1 MGEILLSGVCARH
14 SRLCVASCGKCVSC
28 GFRKAGILN
37 PMLSSQ
43 LQAVMDAAVDAVIL
57 IDHAGRIGAFNRS
70 AERLFGYTAAE
81 LQGRN
86 VSVLMPEPHRS
97 SHDAYLARY
106 AATGIAHIIGV
117 GRDVEALRKD
127 GTVFPAHLSVGQVA
141 GAEPPQF
148 VGFVRDT
155 TAERQAIA
163 TIQSERDL
171 ARAYLTLGHTVLLT
185 LDATGRVQFI
195 NPTGCEELGLT
206 ESQLLERPWTEALFA
221 PPERAR
227 ASAELVKA
235 VALPPRTTHSCELL
249 VQTAAGRARH
259 FTWRFLTLRDDADN
273 VTAVLGSGE
282 DITERRHREEEAL
295 RSTGRLV
302 HVSRLATMGEM
313 AAGIAH
319 ELNQPLTAI
328 ANYARA
334 CERFIALPEPDLP
347 EIRDASREISA
358 EAMRAADII
367 RRLRQLVRKEDGE
380 RVPSD
385 LNAIVEE
392 LRVLTQADAR
402 AHDTRLSFDLEPD
415 LPMVVVD
422 RVQITQVLLNL
433 VRNALEALSG
443 EPAGK
448 RQITLS
454 TRRAEHGDVEANVCD
469 NGSGVDPRILDRLF
483 DPFSTTKANGT
494 GLGLPMSRTIIQA
507 HGGTV
512 TYIPV
517 QPRGACFRV
526 TLPSGDNP

>member
-1 MGEILLSGVCARH
+1 MS
-14 SRLCVASCGKCVSC
+14 
-28 GFRKAGILN
+28 
-37 PMLSSQ
+37 SSQ

-57 IDHAGRIGAFNRS
+57 IDHAGRIGGFNRS

-86 VSVLMPEPHRS
+86 VSVLMPEPYRS

-106 AATGIAHIIGV
+106 AATGIPHIIGV

-127 GTVFPAHLSVGQVA
+127 GTVFPMHLSVGRVA
-141 GAEPPQF
+141 GTDPPEF
-148 VGFVRDT
+148 IGFIRDT
-155 TAERQAIA
+155 TAERQAFA
-163 TIQSERDL
+163 TIQAERDL
-171 ARAYLTLGHTVLLT
+171 AHAYLTLGHSVLLT
-185 LDATGRVQFI
+185 LDAKGRVQLI

-206 ESQLLERPWTEALFA
+206 EADVLQRQWTEALFA
-221 PPERAR
+221 PPERIR
-227 ASAELVKA
+227 AQAELAKA
-235 VALPPRTTHSCELL
+235 GASPRRTPHTCELP
-249 VQTAAGRARH
+249 VRTAAGQPRQ
-259 FTWRFLTLRDDADN
+259 FSWRLLALRDEADN
-273 VTAVLGSGE
+273 VTAILCSGE
-282 DITERRHREEEAL
+282 DITERRHREEEAR
-295 RSTGRLV
+295 RSTGRLI

-328 ANYARA
+328 VNYARA
-334 CERFIALPEPDLP
+334 CERFIDLPEPDLP
-347 EIRDASREISA
+347 EIRDASREIGA
-358 EAMRAADII
+358 EAIRAADII
-367 RRLRQLVRKEDGE
+367 RRLRQLVRKEDSE

-402 AHDTRLSFDLEPD
+402 AHDTRLAFELEAD

-433 VRNALEALSG
+433 VRNALEALAD

-454 TRRAEHGDVEANVCD
+454 TRRAEHGDVEVSVCD
-469 NGSGVDPRILDRLF
+469 NGPGVDPQILDRLF

-494 GLGLPMSRTIIQA
+494 GLGLPMSRTIIQS
-507 HGGTV
+507 HEGTV
-512 TYIPV
+512 IYVPA
-517 QPRGACFRV
+517 QPRGACFRI
-526 TLPSGDNP
+526 TLPSGNGT